1 MNTAPDALHTAT
13 IASNH
18 GRWLCVVA
26 RRWKRVVL
34 QEYLRGATSLRFC
47 TRLPRNPAAYREV
60 NHLLVWGR
68 QTTIPPELLAAH
80 PHLKIVTAE
89 DGFISSR
96 GLGLTGSFYYSLL
109 LDRLGVHYDA
119 QVPSQLQQLLN
130 QRPLSTADEQLGQEL
145 VAFIRQHRLSK
156 CNLSQPAL
164 DATARPPRH
173 RTTILAVGQ
182 VEGDQALRKSL
193 SPVRSNKALL
203 QAIRE
208 QHPAAWIV
216 YRPHPNDVRKGYL
229 RGNRAYLWHQHCDQ
243 LACDSDISHW
253 MDAVDAV
260 HVISSTAGLEALIRA
275 KPVHTYGTPSYAGW
289 GLTTDWAEQPGR
301 DRQLNLHQLAAIM
314 LGHYPRYFNWSN
326 GQFCD
331 ALSCLRHLQA
341 INSQTIQES
350 FYSRR
355 LANKQRR
362 IRLARRLKMAAVR
375 RVAPIGHWLERAPQ
389 VG

>member
-1 MNTAPDALHTAT
+1 M
-13 IASNH
+13 
-18 GRWLCVVA
+18 
-26 RRWKRVVL
+26 
-34 QEYLRGATSLRFC
+34 
-47 TRLPRNPAAYREV
+47 
-60 NHLLVWGR
+60 
-68 QTTIPPELLAAH
+68 
-80 PHLKIVTAE
+80 
-89 DGFISSR
+89 GFIR
-96 GLGLTGSFYYSLL
+96 
-109 LDRLGVHYDA
+109 
-119 QVPSQLQQLLN
+119 
-130 QRPLSTADEQLGQEL
+130 E
-145 VAFIRQHRLSK
+145 HRLNK

-164 DATARPPRH
+164 DATALPPRH

-182 VEGDQALRKSL
+182 VESDQALRKSL
-193 SPVRSNKALL
+193 SPIRNNKALL

-208 QHPAAWIV
+208 QHPEAWIV

-229 RGNRAYLWHQHCDQ
+229 RGNRAHRWHQYCDQ

-289 GLTTDWAEQPGR
+289 GLTNDWAEQPGR
-301 DRQLNLHQLAAIM
+301 YRQLNLDQLAAIM

-341 INSQTIQES
+341 INSQAIEES

-362 IRLARRLKMAAVR
+362 IRLSRRLKMAAVR
-375 RVAPIGHWLERAPQ
+375 QVAPFGHWLERAPQ

>member
-1 MNTAPDALHTAT
+1 MNSAIDVHASTL
-13 IASNH
+13 ASNH

-47 TRLPRNPAAYREV
+47 TRLPRRPSAYREAD
-60 NHLLVWGR
+60 HLLVWGR
-68 QTTIPPELLAAH
+68 QTTIPNELLTTN
-80 PHLKIVTAE
+80 PNLKIVTAE

-109 LDRLGVHYDA
+109 LDHFGVHYDA
-119 QVPSQLQQLLN
+119 KSPSQLQQLLN
-130 QRPLSTADEQLGQEL
+130 EHPLTIEDERLGQEL
-145 VAFIRQHRLSK
+145 VAFIHEHRLSK
-156 CNLSQPAL
+156 CNLTRPAF
-164 DATARPPRH
+164 DATATPPSH

-182 VEGDQALRKSL
+182 VEGDQALRHSL
-193 SPVRSNKALL
+193 SPIRSNKALL

-208 QHPAAWIV
+208 EHPEAWII

-229 RGNRAYLWHQHCDQ
+229 RGNRAYLWHQLCDQ
-243 LACDSDISHW
+243 LACDGDISHW

-260 HVISSTAGLEALIRA
+260 HVISSTAGLEALIRG
-275 KPVHTYGTPSYAGW
+275 KPVHTYGTPAYAGW
-289 GLTTDWAEQPGR
+289 GLTNDWAPQPER
-301 DRQLNLHQLAAIM
+301 HRPLNLDQMAAIM

-326 GQFCD
+326 GRFCD

-341 INSQTIQES
+341 INSRTVEES
-350 FYSRR
+350 FYCDS
-355 LANKQRR
+355 LARKQRR

-375 RVAPIGHWLERAPQ
+375 QIAPIGHWLERSPQ
-389 VG
+389 AS